1 MLLTACST
9 TTPDPIAAIPTPAI
23 TFTATYT
30 NTPTATPTE
39 TPTPTPTFT
48 LTPSPTATLT
58 PSPTYTP
65 SPTPTLSP
73 EELREASQLGN
84 LDVFGK
90 RQVVDAAY
98 VFFTPT
104 TTPIYEPAPRGS
116 LIKPPEGV
124 TLDQHLW
131 FGRPITNGN
140 SAPSSQYRFGMTFGG
155 VLPPH
160 HGVDIAGNTGQAV
173 SSIGNATV
181 YFAGNDLEVQF
192 GPRTDFFGNLVVLQ
206 MNDSWRGQPVFAL
219 YAHLHEVFVE
229 TGSQVVLG
237 QAVGSVGSTGVA
249 PAPHLHFE
257 IRLGS
262 PENYWAV
269 RNPELWYNPIGGHGA
284 IAGRVIDTNG
294 SFVSANDVYIT
305 CGDKLQ
311 RRVRT
316 YWDQGTPADDVLVE
330 NFVISDLPAGSC
342 TVETTVDRQP
352 VKAEVSLAAGQVSF
366 VILQPEEDW

>member
-1 MLLTACST
+1 M
-9 TTPDPIAAIPTPAI
+9 PTPAI
-23 TFTATYT
+23 TFTATQT
-30 NTPTATPTE
+30 N

-48 LTPSPTATLT
+48 PTPTATFTLT
-58 PSPTYTP
+58 PSPTPTFTPTLTPTP

-73 EELREASQLGN
+73 EELRDASQLGN
-84 LDVFGK
+84 LEGFGK

-104 TTPIYEPAPRGS
+104 TAPIYEPAPRGS

-124 TLDQHLW
+124 SLDQHLW
-131 FGRPITNGN
+131 FGRPITSGN

-173 SSIGNATV
+173 ASIGNGTV
-181 YFAGNDLEVQF
+181 YFAGNDLERQF

-206 MNDSWRGQPVFAL
+206 MNDAWRGQPIYAL
-219 YAHLHEVFVE
+219 YGHLHEVFVE
-229 TGSQVVLG
+229 TGSQVAIG
-237 QAVGSVGSTGVA
+237 QTVGSVGSTGVA
-249 PAPHLHFE
+249 PSPHLHFE
-257 IRLGS
+257 MRLGS

-269 RNPELWYNPIGGHGA
+269 RNPELWYSPIGGHGVL
-284 IAGRVIDTNG
+284 AGRVIDQNG
-294 SFVSANDVYIT
+294 SFVSANDVFVT
-305 CGDKLQ
+305 CGDKIK
-311 RRVRT
+311 RRVAT

-330 NFVISDLPAGSC
+330 NFVISDLPAGNC

-352 VKAEVSLAAGQVSF
+352 VKAEVGLSAGQVAF